1 MSIGNIKG
9 FFTDVV
15 KNVLIVVAVSYLG
28 GATLTLKN
36 TNPSFLPININQ
48 YPYADDGKEKTDLI
62 SLDLFTQFG
71 FPYTMIN
78 DKKNDPVN
86 DVKVWLALTCATFF
100 IYLRELFHLL
110 IKNINH
116 SYSSEI
122 GNPIFYYLPA
132 LLVYL
137 LYPYSFLMVGIFFFL
152 VFLCA
157 IWLENYLIMFSPLS
171 FPWMVYRGGETS
183 IIKII
188 LACIFF
194 WVGIFFVPF
203 YLTWWFLLAIVGV
216 FYVMIFY
223 FFSPFFNGFH
233 NVFQEAG
240 KHTVGLTFLFMV
252 LTYYSASVDITSAI
266 IKSGMFAACLVNIVY
281 WFYSSHYSKK

>member
-15 KNVLIVVAVSYLG
+15 KNLFIVLIVSYLG

-36 TNPSFLPININQ
+36 TDPSRLPINIKQ
-48 YPYADDGKEKTDLI
+48 YPYVDDGKEKTDLI

-100 IYLRELFHLL
+100 IYLRKLFLL
-110 IKNINH
+110 FIKNINH
-116 SYSSEI
+116 AYSSKI
-122 GNPIFYYLPA
+122 GNPFFYYGPA
-132 LLVYL
+132 LLFYF
-137 LYPYSFLMVGIFFFL
+137 LYHHPSFMVGVFFFL

-157 IWLENYLIMFSPLS
+157 IWLENYLILFSPLF
-171 FPWMVYRGGETS
+171 FPWMVYRGQEAS
-183 IIKII
+183 IMKLI

-194 WVGIFFVPF
+194 WVGIFFIPF
-203 YLTWWFLLAIVGV
+203 YLGWWYLLANVGV
-216 FYVMIFY
+216 LYVIVFYL
-223 FFSPFFNGFH
+223 FSPFFNGFH
-233 NVFQEAG
+233 NVFQEAR
-240 KHTVGLTFLFMV
+240 KHTVGLTFIFMV
-252 LTYYSASVDITSAI
+252 LTYYSATVDITSAI
-266 IKSGMFAACLVNIVY
+266 IKSGMFAACLVNIGY